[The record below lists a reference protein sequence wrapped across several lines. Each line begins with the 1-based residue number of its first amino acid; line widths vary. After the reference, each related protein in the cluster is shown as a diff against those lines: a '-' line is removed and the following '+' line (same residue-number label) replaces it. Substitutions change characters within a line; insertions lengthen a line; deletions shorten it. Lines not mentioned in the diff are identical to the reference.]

1 MNPRFN
7 QAVSYV
13 SIYIGS
19 AVSVAGVQAVGPGL
33 PMLQEHFDVT
43 DSKTLWAISFYLF
56 PGIIC
61 AVPLGRVADRLGRQ
75 LVFASCLMVF
85 GIASLSIPL
94 SGTHWPLFLG
104 IRVIQGIAFAGIF
117 PLSIILVAESAKGVS
132 IMKKQGLRSVSQQ
145 TADTLYPLLGGVLA
159 TVAWYAPYLTGA
171 LTIPLAIFVFLGIEG
186 PRVLTT
192 TKAVARKRLN
202 IFQSLPLVAIIFGGF
217 IRFFIK
223 FIPLSSLAILLV
235 NVHGQTVVFAG
246 IVLAISSFVGI
257 FGALSVGFFV
267 RHYTPFQISLVTLL
281 LIAGAVA
288 SLAFVTHPA
297 AIVATVSV
305 YGFADGLFGTIQNS
319 YVSIAVPNEL
329 RGTFSGVVGMW
340 RNIGKF
346 AAPLAVS
353 VILATASLPTAFL
366 ISGIFAA
373 LSVIAIVPLRH
384 YNKVLLDS

>member
-1 MNPRFN
+1 VNSRFN
-7 QAVSYV
+7 HTASYV
-13 SIYIGS
+13 SIYLGS
-19 AVSVAGVQAVGPGL
+19 AISVAGVQAVGPGL
-33 PMLQEHFDVT
+33 PRLQEHFDVT

-61 AVPLGRVADRLGRQ
+61 AVPIGRAADRLGRQ

-85 GIASLSIPL
+85 GIASLSIPF

-117 PLSIILVAESAKGVS
+117 PLSIVLVAESAKGIS

-145 TADTLYPLLGGVLA
+145 TADSLAPLLGGVLA
-159 TVAWYAPYLTGA
+159 TVTWFAPYLIGA

-186 PRVLTT
+186 PRLLRT

-202 IFQSLPLVAIIFGGF
+202 IFQSLPLVMIIFGGF

-223 FIPLSSLAILLV
+223 FIPLSGLGILLV

-267 RHYTPFQISLVTLL
+267 RHYTPFQISLVTML
-281 LIAGAVA
+281 LIAGALA

-305 YGFADGLFGTIQNS
+305 FGFADGLFGTVQNS

-329 RGTFSGVVGMW
+329 RGAFGGVVAMS
-340 RNIGKF
+340 RNTGKF
-346 AAPLAVS
+346 LAPLAVS
-353 VILATASLPTAFL
+353 TILASASLPTAFT
-366 ISGIFAA
+366 ITGIFAA
-373 LSVIAIVPLRH
+373 LSVITIVPLRH

>member
-1 MNPRFN
+1 
-7 QAVSYV
+7 
-13 SIYIGS
+13 
-19 AVSVAGVQAVGPGL
+19 
-33 PMLQEHFDVT
+33 MLQEHFDIT

-61 AVPLGRVADRLGRQ
+61 AVPIGRAADRLGRQ

-85 GIASLSIPL
+85 GITSLSIPF
-94 SGTHWPLFLG
+94 SGTNWPLFLG
-104 IRVIQGIAFAGIF
+104 IRVVQGIAFAGIF
-117 PLSIILVAESAKGVS
+117 PLSIILVTESAKGVS

-145 TADTLYPLLGGVLA
+145 TADTLHPLLGGVLA
-159 TVAWYAPYLTGA
+159 TVAWYAPYLIGG

-186 PRVLTT
+186 PRLLST

-223 FIPLSSLAILLV
+223 FIPLSSLGILLV
-235 NVHGQTVVFAG
+235 NVHGQTMVFAG

-281 LIAGAVA
+281 LIAGALA
-288 SLAFVTHPA
+288 SLGFVTHPVA
-297 AIVATVSV
+297 LIATVSV
-305 YGFADGLFGTIQNS
+305 FGFADGLFGTVQNS

-329 RGTFSGVVGMW
+329 RGTFGGVVAMS
-340 RNIGKF
+340 RNTGKF
-346 AAPLAVS
+346 VAPLVVS
-353 VILATASLPTAFL
+353 AILASASLPTAF
-366 ISGIFAA
+366 IITGIFAA
-373 LSVIAIVPLRH
+373 LSVITIVPLRH
-384 YNKVLLDS
+384 YNKVLLDSGN